1 MNHDTELPQIFRSSL
16 TPDTQHLQVDRDGVL
31 LSEESAQMIFD
42 ELKNNDEFFWEY
54 TDDGC
59 LARAH
64 KMCAILHKLGVFC
77 EKIRADNAH
86 TTWLRSFGIS
96 ILKEDNKWLHMN
108 FHMAVLVKVAISTW
122 IEDRVIDP
130 ALFDGPVSVETW
142 LGKLVNRDSI
152 KNDGTVD
159 ISEQQKDV
167 TRLPFDVFERYL
179 FWEKKDSEL
188 RITNQLLQLHRKDFE
203 KRQ

>member
-1 MNHDTELPQIFRSSL
+1 MNHDTELPQILCSQPP
-16 TPDTQHLQVDRDGVL
+16 PDAQHLDIDHDGVL
-31 LSEESAQMIFD
+31 LSEESAQTIFD

-64 KMCAILHKLGVFC
+64 KMCAILHKKGVFC

-86 TTWLRSFGIS
+86 GTWLRSFGIS
-96 ILKEDNKWLHMN
+96 ILQEDNKWLHMN
-108 FHMAVLVKVAISTW
+108 FHMAVLVRVAVSTW

-130 ALFDGPVSVETW
+130 ALFSGPVSVKAW
-142 LGKLVNRDSI
+142 LEKLINRDSI
-152 KNDGTVD
+152 QRDGTID

-167 TRLPFDVFERYL
+167 TRLPFDVFERRL
-179 FWEKKDSEL
+179 FWANKDRDL
-188 RITNQLLQLHRKDFE
+188 RITNRLLQLHREDF
-203 KRQ
+203 KKGR

>member
-1 MNHDTELPQIFRSSL
+1 MNHDTELPQTFLSTL
-16 TPDTQHLQVDRDGVL
+16 TPVARHLQVDHDGVL
-31 LSEESAQMIFD
+31 LSEESAQMLFD
-42 ELKNNDEFFWEY
+42 ELKSNDEFFWEY

-59 LARAH
+59 LARSH
-64 KMCAILHKLGVFC
+64 KMCAILHEKGVFC

-86 TTWLRSFGIS
+86 GTWLCSYGLS

-108 FHMAVLVKVAISTW
+108 FHMAVLVRVAVSTR

-142 LGKLVNRDSI
+142 LEKLVNRDTI
-152 KNDGTVD
+152 KSDGTVD

-167 TRLPFDVFERYL
+167 TRLPFDVLEPFI
-179 FWEKKDSEL
+179 FWANKDSDL
-188 RITNQLLQLHRKDFE
+188 RITNQLLHLHRKEFE
-203 KRQ
+203 NRR